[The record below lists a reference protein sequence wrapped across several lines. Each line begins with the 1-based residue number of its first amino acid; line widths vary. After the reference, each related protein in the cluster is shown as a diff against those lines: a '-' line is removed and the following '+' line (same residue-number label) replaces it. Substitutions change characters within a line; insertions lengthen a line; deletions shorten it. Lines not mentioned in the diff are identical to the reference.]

1 MNRLSPNSGARRLLR
16 DAALLLA
23 MSALGIVFVA
33 PLLFMVIS
41 SLKSDAAIFA
51 NLNSWSAYLP
61 SSDWSLRNY
70 SAVFEKSELPAF
82 LLNSSL
88 IAAPIVV
95 GGVLVN
101 SMLAFS
107 IARMRWRGRQP
118 VLALVV
124 AMVIVPFE
132 VIAIPLLS
140 LVARL
145 PWPGIEH
152 GQLVMHTGWFNSLH
166 VQVIPFLA
174 NAFCVFLF
182 YQFFR
187 DIPPELDE
195 AAKMDGAGPWTIYA
209 RIIMPNSGPVIATAA
224 IVLFISAWNQ
234 YLWPIMVI
242 QGQAFRPVQPGIQQF
257 FGRTN
262 SWGQIMAYASVITLP
277 VLAVFL
283 LFQRQFVASVAGS
296 GVKG

>member
-1 MNRLSPNSGARRLLR
+1 MTSILQKRLQTI
-16 DAALLLA
+16 ALLVG
-23 MSALGIVFVA
+23 MSVLGIVFVA
-33 PLLFMVIS
+33 PLLFMLIS
-41 SLKSDAAIFA
+41 SFKSDAEIFS
-51 NLNSWSAYLP
+51 NLNRWSAYLP
-61 SSDWSLRNY
+61 SASWSLRNY
-70 SAVFEKSELPAF
+70 TAVFEKSDLPSF
-82 LLNSSL
+82 LLNSAI
-88 IAAPIVV
+88 IAALVVV
-95 GGVLVN
+95 GGVIIN
-101 SMLAFS
+101 SMLAYS
-107 IARMRWRGRQP
+107 IARMRWRGRQV

-145 PWPGIEH
+145 PWPAMESGH
-152 GQLVMHTGWFNSLH
+152 LVLHTGWFNSLH

-195 AAKMDGAGPWTIYA
+195 AAKMDGAGPWTVYA

-242 QGQAFRPVQPGIQQF
+242 QGEAFRPVQPGIQQF

-262 SWGQIMAYASVITLP
+262 SWGQIMAYATVITLP

-283 LFQRQFVASVAGS
+283 AFQRQFVASVAGT
-296 GVKG
+296 GIKG

>member
-1 MNRLSPNSGARRLLR
+1 MNLTMRKALR
-16 DAALLLA
+16 GTALFVA
-23 MSALGIVFVA
+23 MSVIGIVFVA
-33 PLLFMVIS
+33 PLLFMVVS
-41 SLKSDAAIFA
+41 SFKSDSAIFSD
-51 NLNSWSAYLP
+51 LSSWSAYLP
-61 SSDWSLRNY
+61 SSEWSMRNY
-70 SAVFEKSELPAF
+70 TAVFEKSDLPAF
-82 LLNSSL
+82 LLNSTL
-88 IAAPIVV
+88 IAALIVV
-95 GGVLVN
+95 GGILVN
-101 SMLAFS
+101 SMLAFA
-107 IARMRWRGRQP
+107 IARMRWRGRQ
-118 VLALVV
+118 VALALVV

-145 PWPGIEH
+145 PWPALEH
-152 GQLVMHTGWFNSLH
+152 GRIVMHAGWFNSLH

-187 DIPPELDE
+187 DIPAELDE
-195 AAKMDGAGPWTIYA
+195 AAKMDGAGPWTVYA

-242 QGQAFRPVQPGIQQF
+242 QGEAFRPVQPGIQQF

-277 VLAVFL
+277 VLVVFL
-283 LFQRQFVASVAGS
+283 AFQRQFVASVAGA
-296 GVKG
+296 GIKG

>member
-1 MNRLSPNSGARRLLR
+1 MNVKTSRTVR
-16 DAALLLA
+16 DLALFIG
-23 MSALGIVFVA
+23 MSAIGIVFIA
-33 PLLFMVIS
+33 PLLFMFVS
-41 SLKSDAAIFA
+41 SFKSDNAIFA
-51 NLNSWSAYLP
+51 DLSSWSAYLP
-61 SSDWSLRNY
+61 SEAWSMQNY
-70 SAVFEKSELPAF
+70 KAVFEKSDLPSF
-82 LLNSSL
+82 LLNSTL
-88 IAAPIVV
+88 IAALIVV
-95 GGVLVN
+95 GGIIIN

-107 IARMRWRGRQP
+107 IARMRWRGRNL

-140 LVARL
+140 LVAKL
-145 PWPGIEH
+145 PWPAIEH

-195 AAKMDGAGPWTIYA
+195 AAKMDGAGPWTVYA

-242 QGQAFRPVQPGIQQF
+242 QGEAFRPVQPGIQQF

-283 LFQRQFVASVAGS
+283 AFQRQFVASVAGT
-296 GVKG
+296 GIKG

>member
-1 MNRLSPNSGARRLLR
+1 MMTATWRSRLR
-16 DAALLLA
+16 DFALFLA
-23 MSALGIVFVA
+23 MSAIGIVFIA
-33 PLLFMVIS
+33 PLLFMFIS
-41 SLKSDAAIFA
+41 SFKSDNAIFA
-51 NLNSWSAYLP
+51 NLDRWSAYLP
-61 SSDWSLRNY
+61 SADWSLANY
-70 SAVFEKSELPAF
+70 TAVFEKSDLPSF
-82 LLNSSL
+82 LLNSTL
-88 IAAPIVV
+88 IAALVVV

-107 IARMRWRGRQP
+107 IARMRWRGRNM

-145 PWPGIEH
+145 PWPAIEQ
-152 GQLVMHTGWFNSLH
+152 GQLVLHTGWFNSLH

-195 AAKMDGAGPWTIYA
+195 AAKMDGAGPWTVYA

-242 QGQAFRPVQPGIQQF
+242 QGEAFRPVQPGIQQF

-283 LFQRQFVASVAGS
+283 AFQRQFVASVAGA